1 MLSNVAKVGSKA
13 LGQQFNFAQNKAPIV
28 RRITQSLK
36 TGQKVDLEDTIYD
49 TMRNGHGVEMVDKL
63 GYTAADKSS
72 YRTFIQNWP
81 YGNTAWA
88 QKNFGETFPII
99 SGGRTYNYYATL
111 VKDRQ
116 NIDKFI
122 RSLPDLDQRLTQ
134 LSSQLKQ
141 PIRYKI
147 NSMLTALA
155 SENDNFKLFYYDPAI
170 KPQVT
175 AAVQLW
181 LKDNG
186 IQIGERS
193 HTHGVDIKG
202 QGSYGKIISQHVN
215 DAIDNIIK
223 QYGDKYTPEQYY
235 TWLATNFNKLISQV
249 KVK

>member
-1 MLSNVAKVGSKA
+1 MIWRRTVASQMAPAKYLKTSAEFSCDKYSLSASGSKE
-13 LGQQFNFAQNKAPIV
+13 LFDGFRKIWTYSDPDDQYLPV
-28 RRITQSLK
+28 LMV
-36 TGQKVDLEDTIYD
+36 GEKVDLEDTIYD

-155 SENDNFKLFYYDPAI
+155 SENDNFKLFYY
-170 KPQVT
+170 
-175 AAVQLW
+175 
-181 LKDNG
+181 G
-186 IQIGERS
+186 
-193 HTHGVDIKG
+193 
-202 QGSYGKIISQHVN
+202 
-215 DAIDNIIK
+215 
-223 QYGDKYTPEQYY
+223 
-235 TWLATNFNKLISQV
+235 
-249 KVK
+249 